1 MDTLKKNLVFTST
14 DKNKEVFKKYTGL
27 WDEIKNLIEKIND
40 KPGEYGRDF
49 MKNKFNSRGNLPL
62 SKTLKLHNL
71 TIVLRSVFQEDNKYY
86 LQVFVDDC
94 LYEL

>member
-1 MDTLKKNLVFTST
+1 
-14 DKNKEVFKKYTGL
+14 
-27 WDEIKNLIEKIND
+27 
-40 KPGEYGRDF
+40 